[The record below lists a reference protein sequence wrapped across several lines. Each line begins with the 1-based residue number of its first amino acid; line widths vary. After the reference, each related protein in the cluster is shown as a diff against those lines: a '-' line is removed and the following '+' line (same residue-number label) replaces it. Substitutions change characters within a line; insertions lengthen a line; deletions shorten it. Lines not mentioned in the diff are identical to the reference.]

1 MSKSRRWITLI
12 LTLIALVL
20 IGWNLTN
27 QDDDGTPVGTDSQSP
42 TYTSADSHTVVYTR
56 RARCHINWSLTK

>member
-12 LTLIALVL
+12 LALVALIL

-27 QDDDGTPVGTDSQSP
+27 QDESATPLASNDQEP
-42 TYTSADSHTVVYTR
+42 TYTSANSKDRKSVV
-56 RARCHINWSLTK
+56 

>member
-42 TYTSADSHTVVYTR
+42 TYTSADSHPVV
-56 RARCHINWSLTK
+56 

>member
-12 LTLIALVL
+12 LALIALVL

-27 QDDDGTPVGTDSQSP
+27 QDDSEAPVATNSQEP
-42 TYTSADSHTVVYTR
+42 TYTSEKSHSVV
-56 RARCHINWSLTK
+56 